1 MHPIRSRRSFLALA
15 AGAAGAAMVAACSKP
30 PASGTVAGDG
40 SVTINHAFG
49 STRIP
54 APPKSVVCAGL
65 TGQDELL
72 AVGVVPIAV
81 TEWFGNQP
89 FAVWPWAQP
98 ALGPAQPAVLN
109 LNDGIQVEKISAL
122 KPDLIIATN
131 AGLDADTYKKLSAI
145 APTIAQSGQDAF
157 FEPWKEQATVIGQAV
172 FKADDMKR
180 LIDGVDAKFTGAG
193 QAHPKLNGRKMLLVN
208 GLPTADGVEITPAGW
223 RTDFLTEMG
232 IALPGGLDS
241 FTKGQHAFVPRD
253 QVATAFRDADV
264 LIWTLD
270 ADEQRPAVL
279 ADPTVAQLSQAKTN
293 RIVFPNKDL
302 SAAITFASVLS
313 YPAVADQL
321 PPLLTAA
328 LA

>member
-1 MHPIRSRRSFLALA
+1 MHPLRSRRSFLALA
-15 AGAAGAAMVAACSKP
+15 AGATGAAVVAACTKP

-40 SVTINHAFG
+40 SVTIKHAFG
-49 STRIP
+49 STKIP
-54 APPKSVVCAGL
+54 AQPKRVVSAGL

-98 ALGPAQPAVLN
+98 ALGPAQPAVLS
-109 LNDGIQVEKISAL
+109 LTDGIQVDKIAAL
-122 KPDLIIATN
+122 KPDLIIAIN
-131 AGLDADTYKKLSAI
+131 AGLDADTYKKLSEI
-145 APTIAQSGQDAF
+145 APTVAQSGQDAF
-157 FEPWKEQATVIGQAV
+157 FEPWKDQATVIGQAV
-172 FKADDMKR
+172 FKADDMKK
-180 LIDGVDAKFTGAG
+180 LIDGVDAKFAAAG
-193 QAHPKLNGRKMLLVN
+193 KANPRLNGRKMLLVN
-208 GLPTADGVEITPAGW
+208 GLPTADGVEITPTGW

-232 IALPGGLDS
+232 IAVPDGLDS

-253 QVATAFRDADV
+253 QMATAFRGADV

-270 ADEQRPAVL
+270 TDEQRPAVL
-279 ADPTVAQLSQAKTN
+279 ADPTVAQLSQAKAN
-293 RIVFPNKDL
+293 RIVFPNRDL
-302 SAAITFASVLS
+302 SAAIAFASVLS

-328 LA
+328 PA

>member
-1 MHPIRSRRSFLALA
+1 MHQIRSRRSFLALA
-15 AGAAGAAMVAACSKP
+15 AGAAGAAVVASCTKP

-49 STRIP
+49 TTRIP
-54 APPKSVVCAGL
+54 GPPKKVVCAGL

-72 AVGVVPIAV
+72 AVGVIPIAV

-98 ALGPAQPAVLN
+98 ALGPAQPTVLN
-109 LNDGIQVEKISAL
+109 LNDGIQVDKISAL

-145 APTIAQSGQDAF
+145 APTVAQSGQDAF
-157 FEPWKEQATVIGQAV
+157 FEPWKDQATAIGQAV
-172 FKADDMKR
+172 FKADDMKK
-180 LIDGVDAKFTGAG
+180 LIDGVDAKFAGAG
-193 QAHPKLNGRKMLLVN
+193 KANPRFSGRKMLLVN

-223 RTDFLTEMG
+223 RTEFLGEMG
-232 IALPGGLDS
+232 IAMPDGLDS
-241 FTKGQHAFVPRD
+241 FAKGQHAFVPRD
-253 QVATAFRDADV
+253 QMATAFRGADV

-270 ADEQRPAVL
+270 ADEQRPTVL
-279 ADPTVAQLSQAKTN
+279 ADPTVAQLSQAKAN

-313 YPAVADQL
+313 YLAVADQL
-321 PPLLTAA
+321 PPLLAAA